1 MAKKKDQ
8 GYTMIIV
15 MCLMFLFMALA
26 LSMLFSSALL
36 LARAERAAAQ
46 KQSRASAISFAEWMD
61 KELEKGFEDPDK
73 SPLCENIK
81 KRIYD
86 DKNWPSYTGGFLH
99 EADVAILKFKP
110 DTSDTGTPELKNL
123 GELEVS
129 MYWERWDGSEESTVI
144 NDPEMDLVVTVKAVV
159 RDEQYSITT
168 RYVKSTE
175 TLDDETSEEVWN
187 GKWSMEGRE

>member
-46 KQSRASAISFAEWMD
+46 KQSRVSAISFTEWMD
-61 KELEKGFEDPDK
+61 KELENGGQLCYRIEDRMIAN
-73 SPLCENIK
+73 S
-81 KRIYD
+81 
-86 DKNWPSYTGGFLH
+86 WPSYTGGFGH
-99 EADVAILKFKP
+99 EADVAVLKFKP
-110 DTSDTGTPELKNL
+110 DTGDTSELKDL

-129 MYWERWDGSEESTVI
+129 MYWERWDGTAAATEKDDREV
-144 NDPEMDLVVTVKAVV
+144 DLVVTVKAVV
-159 RDEQYSITT
+159 RDEQYSVTT
-168 RYVKSTE
+168 RYEKLMETE
-175 TLDDETSEEVWN
+175 EELPDGTTKEEWK
-187 GKWSMEGRE
+187 GRWSMGGRE

>member
-46 KQSRASAISFAEWMD
+46 KQSRVSAVSFTEWMD
-61 KELEKGFEDPDK
+61 KELEKESASGG
-73 SPLCENIK
+73 LCNYIEE
-81 KRIYD
+81 RMYTT
-86 DKNWPSYTGGFLH
+86 KNWPSYTGGFGH
-99 EADVAILKFKP
+99 EADVAVLKFKL
-110 DTSDTGTPELKNL
+110 DTYDNPELEKL

-129 MYWERWDGSEESTVI
+129 MYWERWDGTAAATDKDDREV
-144 NDPEMDLVVTVKAVV
+144 DLVVTVKAVV
-159 RDEQYSITT
+159 RDEQYSVTT
-168 RYVKSTE
+168 RYEKLME
-175 TLDDETSEEVWN
+175 TDEEWK
-187 GKWSMEGRE
+187 GRWSMGGRE

>member
-46 KQSRASAISFAEWMD
+46 KQSRASAVSFAEWMD
-61 KELEKGFEDPDK
+61 KELENEGKLCHEIEDRMKAD
-73 SPLCENIK
+73 S
-81 KRIYD
+81 
-86 DKNWPSYTGGFLH
+86 WPSYTGGFGH
-99 EADVAILKFKP
+99 EADVAVRKLKLDADK
-110 DTSDTGTPELKNL
+110 PELKNL

-129 MYWERWDGSEESTVI
+129 MYWERWDGTAAATEKDDREV
-144 NDPEMDLVVTVKAVV
+144 DLVVTVKAVV
-159 RDEQYSITT
+159 RDEQYSVTT
-168 RYVKSTE
+168 RYEKLME
-175 TLDDETSEEVWN
+175 TDELPDGTKKEEWK
-187 GKWSMEGRE
+187 GRWRMEGRE